1 MDIDTAMSGGD
12 DDAMSQK
19 SDSLYLNNAPLMP
32 TAGDDGHVATP
43 RQNIDTFKSIL
54 GPLSYDLI
62 KYRLRS
68 IIETSDG
75 ELTPLGA
82 SGANVRRATVTLEP
96 TMGVYG
102 PLTGYGMICLFRQ
115 PRPPSGAIGSSWLK
129 RKPFNLFSCSVE
141 TKNYMG
147 SAPAQYPPAE
157 QVSKF
162 VKIEDVGHVVRSLS
176 IFPKLK
182 TMLLYFN
189 TSDKS
194 QTVTFDTSELP
205 GDLQEHFRQH
215 RTELGIGNTVQIEP
229 QEGRL
234 IIFDSVG
241 PRMSPGS
248 DRGREALPDNLTE
261 WTAEHVLQWLESLG
275 VTSFLTE
282 ADGITGADILEL
294 KISSIKTPSE
304 LNYVRSFF
312 MCSQGDVATIMTAIG
327 DLGDV
332 SMDAAFT
339 DLCAA

>member
-1 MDIDTAMSGGD
+1 MSGGD
-12 DDAMSQK
+12 DDAMS
-19 SDSLYLNNAPLMP
+19 DSSFYLNSALPLMP

-43 RQNIDTFKSIL
+43 RQNIDTFKLIL

-62 KYRLRS
+62 KHRLRS
-68 IIETSDG
+68 IIETSNG
-75 ELTPLGA
+75 ELKPLGA

-102 PLTGYGMICLFRQ
+102 PLTGYGMICIFRQ
-115 PRPPSGAIGSSWLK
+115 PGPPSGSIGIIGSWLK

-147 SAPAQYPPAE
+147 SAPARYPPAE

-162 VKIEDVGHVVRSLS
+162 VKIEDVGHIVHSLS
-176 IFPKLK
+176 IFPQFK

-205 GDLQEHFRQH
+205 GGLQAHFLQH

-248 DRGREALPDNLTE
+248 DRGREALPTNPTE

-275 VTSFLTE
+275 VTSLLTE
-282 ADGITGADILEL
+282 ADGITGADLFDL
-294 KISSIKTPSE
+294 DISPIKTPSE
-304 LNYVRSFF
+304 LDYVTTCFR
-312 MCSQGDVATIMTAIG
+312 CSQGDAATIITAIG
-327 DLGDV
+327 HLRDV

-339 DLCAA
+339 DLCAV

>member
-1 MDIDTAMSGGD
+1 M
-12 DDAMSQK
+12 
-19 SDSLYLNNAPLMP
+19 N
-32 TAGDDGHVATP
+32 DGHVATP
-43 RQNIDTFKSIL
+43 RQNIDTFESIL

-62 KYRLRS
+62 KRRLRS

-75 ELTPLGA
+75 ELKPLGA

-96 TMGVYG
+96 TVGGYG
-102 PLTGYGMICLFRQ
+102 PLTGYGMICIFRQ
-115 PRPPSGAIGSSWLK
+115 PRPPSEAIGSWLK

-147 SAPAQYPPAE
+147 SAPARYPPAE

-162 VKIEDVGHVVRSLS
+162 VKIENMGHIVRSLS
-176 IFPKLK
+176 IFPQYK

-205 GDLQEHFRQH
+205 GGLQEHFLQH
-215 RTELGIGNTVQIEP
+215 RTELGIGNTVQIAP
-229 QEGRL
+229 REGRL

-241 PRMSPGS
+241 PRRSPGS
-248 DRGREALPDNLTE
+248 DRGREALPDNPTE

-275 VTSFLTE
+275 VTSLLTE
-282 ADGITGADILEL
+282 ADCITGADLFGL
-294 KISSIKTPSE
+294 DISPIKTPGE
-304 LNYVRSFF
+304 LNYVTAVF
-312 MCSQGDVATIMTAIG
+312 MCSEGDAATIITAIG
-327 DLGDV
+327 HLGDV

-339 DLCAA
+339 DLCAV